1 MFSTTNH
8 GGTKPVT
15 IVNIADFECP
25 NDPMGRTYREVNNA
39 TEHNFN
45 VGDLVQLEDGAR
57 LFVVRLHR
65 DCDGTPLYTL
75 SYDKD
80 DTERIFA
87 NQSWSNQSWSC
98 GHLEDS
104 LELVNTDEKL
114 ESDIKS
120 ELTGILDECLAVT
133 DEWGGC
139 KLASWQFGNNV
150 VVDGIDVAVEEI
162 VKLFNRKE
170 NHV

>member
-1 MFSTTNH
+1 MLNVTNH
-8 GGTKPVT
+8 GVT
-15 IVNIADFECP
+15 FINLADIK
-25 NDPMGRTYREVNNA
+25 DPDDEFGRTYREINNS
-39 TEHNFN
+39 TEHNFK
-45 VGDLVQLEDGAR
+45 VGDLVELEDGAR
-57 LFVVRLHR
+57 LFVVHLHR
-65 DCDGTPLYTL
+65 DCDGTPLYSL

-80 DTERIFA
+80 DTERISDVFK
-87 NQSWSNQSWSC
+87 NPSWSC

-104 LELVNTDEKL
+104 LELVNADGKS

-162 VKLFNRKE
+162 IKLFQ
-170 NHV
+170 